1 MNSIFDNPA
10 TRMMYQNALADLA
23 NGVIS
28 PLTQDVLSYAP
39 LPSDVVDPYVSR
51 TMEARSTMDLAYSS
65 LSVWT
70 EEAKKANYFTKH
82 FVTLSRMINTGVAT
96 MARGLA
102 TLHAFGEDLSDAPMS
117 IQDLIKLASYHIRK
131 SYLGVLQTSR
141 SHPEIGEQLLMNQLS
156 WTDTLMRLFKTK
168 DKLSK
173 KAAVIKQDAEIT
185 VSGEAAP
192 SELKSPDRKELPDG
206 DIQPLAGFSA
216 VTAPGAYVAARPYAP
231 ISPNQKSAEKNEQ
244 AVEPEEELPEEPDAE
259 VPSEEAA
266 STTISDEAEERAADS
281 NVSAPETAQEMHGPV
296 MDNIPVTTEDAVMPC
311 AEDPPAYYRI
321 LYEAANRSMESGE
334 EGFTFTEEEVRE
346 LLADPEFCLHEKETA
361 SHLRK
366 LLSGLDT

>member
-1 MNSIFDNPA
+1 MNSFFDNPVS
-10 TRMMYQNALADLA
+10 RMMYQNALADLA
-23 NGVIS
+23 NGVIN

-65 LSVWT
+65 LSVWM

-141 SHPEIGEQLLMNQLS
+141 SHPEIGEQLLMNQLR

-185 VSGEAAP
+185 VSGESAP

-216 VTAPGAYVAARPYAP
+216 VTAPGAYGAARPYAP
-231 ISPNQKSAEKNEQ
+231 ISPNQKSAEKRVPTEN
-244 AVEPEEELPEEPDAE
+244 PEEELPVEPVAE
-259 VPSEEAA
+259 VPSEDVAA
-266 STTISDEAEERAADS
+266 AVSDEADKEAADS
-281 NVSAPETAQEMHGPV
+281 NVSAPETAPEMHGPA
-296 MDNIPVTTEDAVMPC
+296 MDDVPVPPEDAVMPC

-321 LYEAANRSMESGE
+321 LYEAASRSMASGD
-334 EGFTFTEEEVRE
+334 EGLTFTEEEVRE
-346 LLADPEFCLHEKETA
+346 LLADPEFCLHERELA

-366 LLSGLDT
+366 LLSGTQP

>member
-1 MNSIFDNPA
+1 MNNFAGNAVSQ
-10 TRMMYQNALADLA
+10 MMYQNALADLA
-23 NGVIS
+23 NGVIN
-28 PLTQDVLSYAP
+28 PLTQDVLAYAP
-39 LPSDVVDPYVSR
+39 LPNDVVDPYVSR

-65 LSVWT
+65 LSVWM

-117 IQDLIKLASYHIRK
+117 IQDLIKVASYHVRK

-156 WTDTLMRLFKTK
+156 WTATLMRLFKTK

-185 VSGEAAP
+185 VCGEAAP
-192 SELKSPDRKELPDG
+192 SELKAPERKELPDAG
-206 DIQPLAGFSA
+206 FQPMAGFSA
-216 VTAPGAYVAARPYAP
+216 VTAPGAYGAARPYAP
-231 ISPNQKSAEKNEQ
+231 ISPNQKSAEKSGQ
-244 AVEPEEELPEEPDAE
+244 ALNPEEEQPVGPDAE
-259 VPSEEAA
+259 VPSAEAVSQAVPDEPEEESADVNVSMSGVNGPAMEEA
-266 STTISDEAEERAADS
+266 
-281 NVSAPETAQEMHGPV
+281 
-296 MDNIPVTTEDAVMPC
+296 PVTEEDEVMPC

-321 LYEAANRSMESGE
+321 LYEVERRSMESGKE
-334 EGFTFTEEEVRE
+334 ALAFTEKEVRA
-346 LLADPEFCLHEKETA
+346 LLVDPEFCLREREMA
-361 SHLRK
+361 SCLRK
-366 LLSGLDT
+366 LLSGPEPGTA

>member
-28 PLTQDVLSYAP
+28 PLTQDVLSYTP
-39 LPSDVVDPYVSR
+39 LPNDVVDPYVSR

-117 IQDLIKLASYHIRK
+117 IQDLIMVASYHFRK

-141 SHPEIGEQLLMNQLS
+141 SHPEIGERLLMNQLS
-156 WTDTLMRLFKTK
+156 WADTLMRLFKTK

-192 SELKSPDRKELPDG
+192 SELKAPDREELPDG
-206 DIQPLAGFSA
+206 DIQPMAGFSA
-216 VTAPGAYVAARPYAP
+216 VAAPGAYGAVRAYAP
-231 ISPNQKSAEKNEQ
+231 ISQNQKPDKTGTQSID
-244 AVEPEEELPEEPDAE
+244 PEEDLSEESDLEVDA
-259 VPSEEAA
+259 EEAA
-266 STTISDEAEERAADS
+266 SAAVCDEPEETADS
-281 NVSAPETAQEMHGPV
+281 NVSMSGVNGPAMEEGPV
-296 MDNIPVTTEDAVMPC
+296 TMEDDVMPC

-321 LYEAANRSMESGE
+321 LYEVERRSMESGE
-334 EGFTFTEEEVRE
+334 EGLTFTDEEVRE
-346 LLADPEFCLHEKETA
+346 LLADPEFCLREREMA
-361 SHLRK
+361 FHLRK
-366 LLSGLDT
+366 LLSGPEPRTA

>member
-192 SELKSPDRKELPDG
+192 SELQSPDRKELPEG
-206 DIQPLAGFSA
+206 DFQPMAGFSA
-216 VTAPGAYVAARPYAP
+216 VTAPGAYGAARAYAP
-231 ISPNQKSAEKNEQ
+231 ISSNQKADERCLPADNPKEELPAETDAEVGAEEAEDAAVSA
-244 AVEPEEELPEEPDAE
+244 EPEEEPADVNASMAGVNGPAIEE
-259 VPSEEAA
+259 V
-266 STTISDEAEERAADS
+266 
-281 NVSAPETAQEMHGPV
+281 
-296 MDNIPVTTEDAVMPC
+296 PVTTEDDVMPC

-321 LYEAANRSMESGE
+321 LYEAASRSMASGK
-334 EGFTFTEEEVRE
+334 EGLTFTEEEVRE
-346 LLADPEFCLHEKETA
+346 LLADPEFCLHEREMA

-366 LLSGLDT
+366 LLSGLDP

>member
-10 TRMMYQNALADLA
+10 SRMMYQNALADLA
-23 NGVIS
+23 NGVIN

-39 LPSDVVDPYVSR
+39 LPDDVVDPYVSR

-117 IQDLIKLASYHIRK
+117 IQDLIKLASYHVRK

-185 VSGEAAP
+185 VSSEAAP
-192 SELKSPDRKELPDG
+192 SELKAPDRKELPEG
-206 DIQPLAGFSA
+206 DFQPMAGFSA
-216 VTAPGAYVAARPYAP
+216 VSAPGAYGAARAYDP
-231 ISPNQKSAEKNEQ
+231 ISSNQKSAEKNEQ
-244 AVEPEEELPEEPDAE
+244 TVEQEEDLPAEPDLVVGAEKAEDAAVPDEPEEGSADRKVSFSGVNGPAIEE
-259 VPSEEAA
+259 V
-266 STTISDEAEERAADS
+266 
-281 NVSAPETAQEMHGPV
+281 
-296 MDNIPVTTEDAVMPC
+296 PVTTEDDVMPC

-321 LYEAANRSMESGE
+321 LYEAASRSMEAGE
-334 EGFTFTEEEVRE
+334 EGLTFTEEEVRE
-346 LLADPEFCLHEKETA
+346 LLADPEFCLHEREMA

-366 LLSGLDT
+366 LLSGTQPGTA